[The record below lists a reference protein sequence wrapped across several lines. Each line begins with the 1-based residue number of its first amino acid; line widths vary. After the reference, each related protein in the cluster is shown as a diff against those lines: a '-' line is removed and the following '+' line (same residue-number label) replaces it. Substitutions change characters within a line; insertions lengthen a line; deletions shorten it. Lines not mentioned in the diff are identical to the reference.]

1 MYIGSAAPIALS
13 VAGAPGGTDKKKNR
27 TEKKKLPE

>member
-13 VAGAPGGTDKKKNR
+13 VAGAPGGTDKKT